1 MRALGFLVA
10 MIGAAFLTL
19 FTVYVV
25 AVGARAVIARQ
36 GGFDFL
42 EAMSFVG
49 AAFVAALLL
58 LAVVAWF
65 LARRRRRPPAN
76 PENKS

>member
-1 MRALGFLVA
+1 MRALGVLVA
-10 MIGAAFLTL
+10 LVGAAFLTL

-25 AVGARAVIARQ
+25 AVTARFVIDRQ

-42 EAMSFVG
+42 GAMGFVG

-58 LAVVAWF
+58 LALVAWF
-65 LARRRRRPPAN
+65 LARRRSARPN
-76 PENKS
+76 PEDKS

>member
-10 MIGAAFLTL
+10 MVGAAFLTL
-19 FTVYVV
+19 FTIYVV
-25 AVGARAVIARQ
+25 AVGVRVVLDRS

-42 EAMSFVG
+42 QAMSFVG

-58 LAVVAWF
+58 LALVAWF
-65 LARRRRRPPAN
+65 LKRRRDRPAPPRD
-76 PENKS
+76 PET